1 MRNKRVLP
9 ALLGSVALTLGLVT
23 VTTSINKEV
32 VNAAEVTATLSFA
45 STAQRTE
52 FSTTKQV
59 WEQNGITF
67 TNNKAKSTNAVADYS
82 NPVRLYQNSEIVVET
97 SVGGNISKIEFDCN
111 SDSYATALKNSI
123 SSDASI
129 SSDKVTVT
137 FSSPVSS
144 YTIEKLSAQVRLD
157 SISITYS
164 GGATNNV
171 DLEEKIEEYYNEG
184 NYIKNTTINLNTASM
199 LELKTY
205 DKGFHNNADDL
216 VRKTYFSPDALWM
229 SRSSGKYSYYGTAE
243 NGDLTYGTA
252 ESPLVKPESVSS
264 AASFANRENNDI
276 WRDKT
281 ENGKGMEGYYWTL
294 KDLMDT
300 TDCDWN
306 KSGKVYSTSNEIVIE
321 KFKAIT
327 APCYLGFNKNYENYI
342 TFTSAEIEEKE
353 GALELRLVAK
363 EETGK
368 FTNKDGIF
376 SQAFIEHEHT
386 YHVYNDEEYTI
397 NEEGHTYTCLFCDKT
412 KFDEH
417 HGGAATTESK
427 AVCEKCGE
435 EYGELLE
442 AGEPQSVALFELGA
456 NGSATHT
463 DGSGKTSYS
472 ETIDGYTLSISNG
485 TNMYTGARDAKG
497 NSCIKFG
504 TSSKVGSMQFVVPDE
519 VVKVVVYVAQ
529 YKANATKVTINGKT
543 YTITTASNN
552 GAYTAIEIDT
562 SSTKTVK
569 FATASGGVRC
579 MLNTI
584 EFLAVQ

>member
-32 VNAAEVTATLSFA
+32 VNAAEEEATATLSFA
-45 STAQRTE
+45 DKANRTE
-52 FSTTKQV
+52 ISNSKQV

-67 TNNKAKSTNAVADYS
+67 TNNKASSTTNVADYQ
-82 NPVRLYQNSEIVVET
+82 NPVRLYASSSITVEMDAD
-97 SVGGNISKIEFDCN
+97 ISKIVFDCN
-111 SDSYATALKNSI
+111 NDSYATALKNSI
-123 SSDASI
+123 SSGASI

-144 YTIEKLSAQVRLD
+144 YTVEKLSGQVRLD

-171 DLEEKIEEYYNEG
+171 DLEDKIEEYYNEG
-184 NYIKNTTINLNTASM
+184 NYIKNTTINLNDEAM
-199 LELKTY
+199 VELKTY

-264 AASFANRENNDI
+264 AASYANRENNDI
-276 WRDKT
+276 WRDKS

-300 TDCDWN
+300 TDCGWSKTGN
-306 KSGKVYSTSNEIVIE
+306 VYSTSNEIVIE

-327 APCYLGFNKNYENYI
+327 APCYLGFNENYENYI

-368 FTNKDGIF
+368 FTNKEGIF

-397 NEEGHTYTCLFCDKT
+397 NEEGHTYTCLFCDET

-417 HGGAATTESK
+417 YGGAPTTEEK

-435 EYGELLE
+435 EYGELLPS
-442 AGEPQSVALFELGA
+442 GEPQSVATFEFGA
-456 NGSATHT
+456 NGSATHA

-472 ETIDGYTLSISNG
+472 ETINGYTLSISG
-485 TNMYTGARDAKG
+485 SGMYTNARDAKG

-504 TSSKVGSMQFVVPDE
+504 AKSSAGSMKFTVPANVVE
-519 VVKVVVYVAQ
+519 VKIYVAKYKSNTTKIKVNDKSYTLTKNSDNGQ
-529 YKANATKVTINGKT
+529 YDEIV
-543 YTITTASNN
+543 
-552 GAYTAIEIDT
+552 IDT
-562 SSTKTVK
+562 SSTKTVE
-569 FATASGGVRC
+569 FTTVSGGYRC

-584 EFLAVQ
+584 VFVAVS